1 MTSASSR
8 SPVTNACATVTRSRH
23 EPARVQARTTTA
35 TFQDHLVRSSE
46 RSCLPPLPK
55 KEPMTK
61 TLKAAEDKLTM
72 LLLEQLQAYQDYAL
86 AQTGDNYDLILK
98 LKKQVNKA
106 KLEVARNK

>member
-1 MTSASSR
+1 
-8 SPVTNACATVTRSRH
+8 
-23 EPARVQARTTTA
+23 
-35 TFQDHLVRSSE
+35 
-46 RSCLPPLPK
+46 
-55 KEPMTK
+55 MTK